1 MSSLTLS
8 YEGVVAPDACLVS
21 WVPSTCSVG
30 WDDPR
35 AWHVWWVPCACS
47 VGLDLGACS
56 MCSDPGACSVCLDP
70 CAWSLRGE
78 LITKI

>member
-8 YEGVVAPDACLVS
+8 YEGVVAPDALFVS

-35 AWHVWWVPCACS
+35 AWRVWWVPCACS
-47 VGLDLGACS
+47 VEL
-56 MCSDPGACSVCLDP
+56 DPGACSVFDPGACFVCSDP

-78 LITKI
+78 LIVKI